1 MPISSFMGLETS
13 LRGLLAQQ
21 RALDVTTHNIAN
33 ADRAGYTR
41 QEAVMAA
48 APALDVVGALQSGAT
63 AQLGQG
69 VDVQAYRRLRD
80 AFSDLQYRAAN
91 MTYGDGSTRAN
102 ALDQVDDAFGE
113 PSDTGLN
120 SALNNFF
127 DSWDALAANPED
139 AAAKQS
145 VIGTATTLAS
155 AFNALD
161 ARLGA
166 LAGNA
171 QAEYADLTGP
181 NGAVMNAATE
191 LQQLNVA
198 IRDAVQGGGSPN
210 DLLDRR
216 DEILDGL
223 SQLGQVSV
231 TDLGNGMISVQFG
244 DATSPLVDAN
254 NTVNPPTGMTAPG
267 GKLGALL
274 SVQATIAGY
283 RTSLDAVAN
292 QLATGV
298 SGALGGASFFSGTT
312 AGTIGVAA
320 TAATLQITTTGA
332 TGGNELARAVAALR
346 GGTAQTA
353 YADLV
358 HTMGADTATA
368 DRAERTGKALVDA
381 ADARR
386 QSTNGVSLDEEMT
399 NMVRFQRG
407 YQASARAMSTLDE
420 MLDVLINRTGKVGL

>member
-1 MPISSFMGLETS
+1 MSISSFMGLETS

-21 RALDVTTHNIAN
+21 RALDVTSHNIAN
-33 ADRAGYTR
+33 VDRAGYTR

-48 APALDVVGALQSGAT
+48 APALAVPGALQNGAT
-63 AQLGQG
+63 GQLGQG

-80 AFSDLQYRAAN
+80 AFADLQFRAAN

-102 ALDQVDDAFGE
+102 ALEQVDDAFGE

-120 SALNNFF
+120 AALSSFF
-127 DSWDALAANPED
+127 DSWDALAANPEST
-139 AAAKQS
+139 AAKQ
-145 VIGTATTLAS
+145 VVVGTATALAS

-161 ARLGA
+161 ERLAA

-171 QAEYADLTGP
+171 ATEYADLTGP
-181 NGAVMNAATE
+181 NGAVMDAATE

-198 IRDAVQGGGSPN
+198 IANARQGGGSAN

-216 DEILDGL
+216 DEILDNL

-231 TDLGNGMISVQFG
+231 TELGNGMISVQFG
-244 DATSPLVDAN
+244 DAASPLVDAT
-254 NTVNPPTGMTAPG
+254 NTVNPPTGMVAPG

-274 SVQATIAGY
+274 GIQTTIAGY
-283 RTSLDAVAN
+283 RTSLDTIAA
-292 QLATGV
+292 QLATSVNTAQGTT
-298 SGALGGASFFSGTT
+298 FFSG
-312 AGTIGVAA
+312 A
-320 TAATLQITTTGA
+320 TAATLSVAVTASGVQTTATGA
-332 TGGNELARAVAALR
+332 SGANELARAVAALR
-346 GGTAQTA
+346 SGAVQAG

-358 HTMGADTATA
+358 HTMGADAATA
-368 DRAERTGKALVDA
+368 ERAGQTGKALVDA

-407 YQASARAMSTLDE
+407 YQASARALSTMDE

>member
-41 QEAVMAA
+41 QTAVLAA
-48 APALDVVGALQSGAT
+48 APALSVPGALQNGAT
-63 AQLGQG
+63 GQLGQG
-69 VDVQAYRRLRD
+69 VDVQAYQRLRD
-80 AFSDLQYRAAN
+80 AFADLQYRAAN
-91 MTYGDGSTRAN
+91 MTSGDGSARAN

-120 SALNNFF
+120 AALSSFF
-127 DSWDALAANPED
+127 DSWDALAANPESS
-139 AAAKQS
+139 AAKQ
-145 VIGTATTLAS
+145 VVVGTATTLAS

-161 ARLGA
+161 GRLAA

-171 QAEYADLTGP
+171 SQEYADLTGP
-181 NGAVMNAATE
+181 NGAVMSAATE

-216 DEILDGL
+216 DQVLDNL
-223 SQLGQVSV
+223 SALGQVSV
-231 TDLGNGMISVQFG
+231 SDVGNGMISVQFG
-244 DATSPLVDAN
+244 DAASPLVDATN
-254 NTVNPPTGMTAPG
+254 AVNPPAGMTAPG
-267 GKLGALL
+267 GRLGALL
-274 SVQATIAGY
+274 SVQTTIAGY
-283 RTSLDAVAN
+283 RTSLDQVAT
-292 QLATGV
+292 QLSNGV
-298 SGALGGASFFSGTT
+298 SAALGGATFFSG
-312 AGTIGVAA
+312 A
-320 TAATLQITTTGA
+320 TAA

-346 GGTAQTA
+346 GGAAQSA

-368 DRAERTGKALVDA
+368 DRAAQTGKALVDA

-407 YQASARAMSTLDE
+407 YQASARAMSTMDE